1 MLCKFS
7 KVEEWRLRVGFLP
20 ILLSELI
27 LILALMTR
35 TPTADAQVS
44 NLERQVGDISGTVLS
59 EVDNQPATQVAVC
72 LKSHAG
78 GIFRSV
84 LTDFAG
90 HFEVRSLPPGKYEIN
105 IEEAGFE
112 PTQASAQ
119 LEGSPVKLV
128 LKLKPSRASQPGQGR
143 FAVSVRELKIS
154 DKARDEYKKGL
165 ESLGKKDWPGSLNH
179 FTKATKASPEYYEA
193 YYHLGLTETNLGHL
207 NEAMQAF
214 QKAAD
219 SSGGQYAWADFGVGY
234 VLYLEGKAREAETVL
249 RRGLEVDNNSPDGHV
264 ILGMTLLRLDNPEEA
279 EKCAREALL
288 RNPNFA
294 QAYLLLADSFAR
306 RHNYR
311 EQLQGLETYLKLEPD
326 GAASERS
333 RQVRDVVL
341 KILANSQ
348 SSN

>member
-1 MLCKFS
+1 MLCELP
-7 KVEEWRLRVGFLP
+7 KVEKWRLRVGFLP
-20 ILLSELI
+20 ILLPELI
-27 LILALMTR
+27 LILVLMTWA
-35 TPTADAQVS
+35 PTVEAQVS
-44 NLERQVGDISGTVLS
+44 NLERQAGEISGTVLS
-59 EVDNQPATQVAVC
+59 EVDNQPATQVAVS

-90 HFEVRSLPPGKYEIN
+90 HFELRSLPPGKYEIN
-105 IEEAGFE
+105 IEEAGYE

-128 LKLKPSRASQPGQGR
+128 LKLKPSAPLQPGQGR
-143 FAVSVRELKIS
+143 FAVSVRDLKIS
-154 DKARDEYKKGL
+154 GKARDEYKKGL
-165 ESLGKKDWPGSLNH
+165 ESLGNKDWRGGLNH
-179 FTKATKASPEYYEA
+179 FTKAVKAFPEYYEA
-193 YYHLGLTETNLGHL
+193 YYHLGLVETNLGHL
-207 NEAMQAF
+207 DEAMQAF
-214 QKAAD
+214 QKAVD
-219 SSGGQYAWADFGVGY
+219 SSGGRYAWGNFGIGY
-234 VLYLEGKAREAETVL
+234 LLYLEGKAREAETVL
-249 RRGLEVDNNSPDGHV
+249 RRGLEMDNNSPDGHV

-288 RNPNFA
+288 RNPNFT

-311 EQLQGLETYLKLEPD
+311 EQLEELETYLKLEPN
-326 GAASERS
+326 GAASDRV